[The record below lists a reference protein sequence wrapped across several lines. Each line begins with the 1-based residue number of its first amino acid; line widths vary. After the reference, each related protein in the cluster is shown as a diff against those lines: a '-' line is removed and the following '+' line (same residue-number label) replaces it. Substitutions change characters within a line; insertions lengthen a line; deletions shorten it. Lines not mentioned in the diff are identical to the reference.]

1 MFDDDDD
8 VDGNDDGDGN
18 GDDIDGNDNG
28 LTVLL
33 LAVHA
38 LVLRLVLRPP
48 KSALLQTPATKV
60 FQPQATTFFKTPA
73 TQFFYPCDNN
83 FETVFETLQPK
94 ILKPLQR

>member
-1 MFDDDDD
+1 MTL
-8 VDGNDDGDGN
+8 VVTRGGGGGGGSGGGGGDG
-18 GDDIDGNDNG
+18 
-28 LTVLL
+28 LTELL

-60 FQPQATTFFKTPA
+60 FQPQATTFFKTHA